1 MSNKR
6 SISKI
11 SLLSFFL
18 AFSVMSQAE
27 ESKTVTKQV
36 QATKP
41 DIAQLKTQADK
52 GQAKAQY
59 QLFCFIKTKIQP

>member
-1 MSNKR
+1 MPNKR

-18 AFSVMSQAE
+18 TFSVMGQAE
-27 ESKTVTKQV
+27 ETQTVTRQV
-36 QATKP
+36 QTIQP
-41 DIAQLKTQADK
+41 DIAQLETQADK

-59 QLFCFIKTKIQP
+59 QLFCFIKT